1 MSVNLVQPKTKDRR
15 KDVAESRV
23 SFGHSSALALRLAL
37 IRNSPPDEEL
47 SEMLWGLYHRISA
60 CAIRSNHWVGEDL
73 HNEETG
79 DLYDANGNF
88 WGCGSRL
95 CPSCVAKLSRRSRKQ
110 LRLALEDQRLF
121 VGENYQF
128 ITLTMPNP
136 NGSLL
141 RTRKILDRAWVLL
154 RKRDFFKEKIR
165 GGSKSEEFTVTEN
178 GYHYH
183 FHLLCVARF
192 LSYDRLRQEWTECLK
207 KSFQEEGLSCDI
219 QTSDGLAM
227 VRVERVSG
235 KRNTENAVL
244 EVCKYITKNDSW
256 EKISQQDLI
265 EIASIKRFPRMFEL
279 FGCFRA
285 DRKESKNN
293 SEKQTSDSN
302 LRTENSEN
310 LNKKTILDNKDI
322 NDAENSA
329 SDKFSG
335 NSPPDEPSK
344 RRRSKNWRDFIK
356 DFGIGDYLDK
366 LATDLHRAWEC
377 RRYALKKQ
385 YPFAQFETLD
395 GFCF

>member
-1 MSVNLVQPKTKDRR
+1 MSVNLVQHKTKSQR

-23 SFGHSSALALRLAL
+23 SFGNTSALALRLAL
-37 IRNSPPDEEL
+37 MKKAQADEV
-47 SEMLWGLYHRISA
+47 LWGLYHRISA

-95 CPSCVAKLSRRSRKQ
+95 CPSCVAKLSRRSRTQ
-110 LRLALEDQRLF
+110 LRLALEEQKLF

-136 NGSLL
+136 DRSLL
-141 RTRKILDRAWVLL
+141 WTRGILDRAWQLF
-154 RKRDFFKEKIR
+154 RKRDYFKERIR

-192 LSYDRLRQEWTECLK
+192 LSYDRLRQEWTDCIK
-207 KSFQEEGLSCDI
+207 KAFKESGLPCEI

-235 KRNTENAVL
+235 KRNIENAVL

-256 EKISQQDLI
+256 EKIPQEDLI

-285 DRKESKNN
+285 DRKESQNQ
-293 SEKQTSDSN
+293 SEKQKSANDLQITNNVSPN
-302 LRTENSEN
+302 E
-310 LNKKTILDNKDI
+310 KTILDTKQI
-322 NDAENSA
+322 
-329 SDKFSG
+329 SDGEDPALGEFSG
-335 NSPPDEPSK
+335 TSPPDDAPK
-344 RRRSKNWRDFIK
+344 RRRKENWRIFIEK
-356 DFGIGDYLDK
+356 FGIGDYIDRL
-366 LATDLHRAWEC
+366 TNELHQAWEC

-395 GFCF
+395 GISF